1 MRKALLVLTIC
12 LLAAPAWAGGGFSL
26 FGSYAEVHDDATT
39 GGAGARLTLGGARWV
54 GDLTFTWYP
63 SKGGVGSISG
73 FTDNI
78 QVIPTDFGIRYLFTT
93 SGNFDPYVGAGF
105 SFMYV
110 NLNDGNADNT
120 FGYYGMLGFNLGAR
134 YVKFFAEGLYRWGE
148 SDVSYRSGGR
158 EWRGKMDV
166 GGWGLNAGVIW
177 TF

>member
-1 MRKALLVLTIC
+1 
-12 LLAAPAWAGGGFSL
+12 
-26 FGSYAEVHDDATT
+26 
-39 GGAGARLTLGGARWV
+39 
-54 GDLTFTWYP
+54 
-63 SKGGVGSISG
+63 
-73 FTDNI
+73 
-78 QVIPTDFGIRYLFTT
+78 
-93 SGNFDPYVGAGF
+93 
-105 SFMYV
+105 MYV

-148 SDVSYRSGGR
+148 SDVSYRSGGQ